1 MNITGIG
8 TSKAPQTIIKVDK
21 MTLTWAYSL
30 DSNTGVTPS
39 RSHRKNFEVKKK
51 FKRNKGGG
59 VKRDC
64 IIYLV

>member
-39 RSHRKNFEVKKK
+39 KKLKRKQG
-51 FKRNKGGG
+51 GGG